1 MCAVSHEVAIIKQP
15 LMVESFYVQHG
26 SEGLCFLQKSVDE
39 GVDYCRRKVQFLKEQ
54 IDKFGHLMRDK
65 QGILAELEGALG
77 RTEQRVQS
85 SS

>member
-1 MCAVSHEVAIIKQP
+1 MD
-15 LMVESFYVQHG
+15 ESFDVPHG
-26 SEGLCFLQKSVDE
+26 SEGYARLCLQKSVDE